1 MKPIVWIAFIVVL
14 IISVVGTQWY
24 KRSTFNKLLKCLQN
38 QDFDKFFTI
47 LDSLACKYFFAP
59 FNREHMRLNAFFMM
73 GDSTKIREQF
83 DLILNMRINKK
94 QRLDVCMKAF
104 YFYVDEEDK
113 VKAKE
118 ILDRMQGVT
127 DETLYE
133 QCNLI
138 YENLLLKK
146 TDYIDVMEEHVKA
159 CEPGFDRGMF
169 HYLLALQYSYL
180 DQKKKEMEHL
190 RIAKTDM
197 KDTPYETKI
206 NKMIKGK

>member
-14 IISVVGTQWY
+14 IISVFGTQWY

-38 QDFDKFFTI
+38 QEYDKFFKI
-47 LDSLACKYFFAP
+47 LDSLGCKYFFAP
-59 FNREHMRLNAFFMM
+59 FNREHMRLNAYFMM
-73 GDSTKIREQF
+73 GDGEKIRNQF
-83 DLILNMRINKK
+83 DLILNMHINKK
-94 QRLDVCMKAF
+94 QRLDVSMKAF

-118 ILDRMQGVT
+118 ILDKLQGVS
-127 DETLYE
+127 DETMYE

-138 YENLLLKK
+138 YEILLLKK
-146 TDYIDVMEEHVKA
+146 TDYIDVMEEHVKE

-180 DQKKKEMEHL
+180 NEHKKEMAHL
-190 RIAKTDM
+190 RVAKTDM
-197 KDTPYETKI
+197 KDTPYEGKI